1 MIFNRGGETRCKK
14 RRGCWWID
22 IKSSHYAEPKGEEQ
36 RARAKL
42 WSYLGKSSQSVIAGG
57 PMSTNEA
64 KAMVTPF
71 DNLDIMTLKEVVF
84 SPYIIVPSES
94 PMLYKIP
101 YPVEEKSQKET
112 TDTTPDA
119 VSDTC
124 FDNDTVAIASS
135 SPILSESDISNI
147 DCWTRF
153 ESLGRESSV
162 GELVEE
168 EPSEDHQGAQSNRK
182 GQACISTRI

>member
-1 MIFNRGGETRCKK
+1 MFER
-14 RRGCWWID
+14 ID
-22 IKSSHYAEPKGEEQ
+22 IAKKFTLCFQPKGAKKQ

-71 DNLDIMTLKEVVF
+71 DNLDIMTPEEVVF
-84 SPYIIVPSES
+84 SPTSLP
-94 PMLYKIP
+94 LR
-101 YPVEEKSQKET
+101 KSHAIQDILSCRGKSKKET
-112 TDTTPDA
+112 TDTTRCC
-119 VSDTC
+119 SDTC

-153 ESLGRESSV
+153 ESLG
-162 GELVEE
+162 GNLL
-168 EPSEDHQGAQSNRK
+168 
-182 GQACISTRI
+182 